1 MRLVNIKYFL
11 LTEFEKAVLFLK
23 VKPEAIQVI
32 ILCLL
37 IK

>member
-1 MRLVNIKYFL
+1 MQLVNIKCFL
-11 LTEFEKAVLFLK
+11 LTEFEKAVLFQK

-32 ILCLL
+32 VLCLL